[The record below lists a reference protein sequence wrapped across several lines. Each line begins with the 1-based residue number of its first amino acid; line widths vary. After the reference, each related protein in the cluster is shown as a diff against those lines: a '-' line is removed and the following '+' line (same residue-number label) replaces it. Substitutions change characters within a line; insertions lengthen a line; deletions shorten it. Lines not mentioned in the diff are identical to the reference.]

1 MCRMV
6 GYSAMSGSQRLKRA
20 IGYSGTKGTYTARR
34 TRHKA
39 IEQDVSKWI
48 AHVASTQGSSELRTE
63 QIGYARGK
71 AYKSSLERYT

>member
-1 MCRMV
+1 
-6 GYSAMSGSQRLKRA
+6 MSGSKRLKRA

-48 AHVASTQGSSELRTE
+48 AHVASTQQSSELQAT
-63 QIGYARGK
+63 QLAYARGK
-71 AYKSSLERYT
+71 EIKARHERH